1 MSFGSAIFLFGF
13 LPVTVI
19 LYRLLPGR
27 LPRRILFTAASLLFY
42 AFGSL
47 GDLALLFAS
56 VVLHYLAGVLLLRLK
71 RGRRGVVAAAILL
84 DLGLL
89 VGYKYWSFLL
99 STVGIPT
106 AAVLPLPAGI
116 SFFTFQGISYVV
128 DAYRD
133 RAHAS
138 TRFFPVLQYLVCFP
152 NLISGPLVKFR
163 ELSPQLAEA
172 KRPDARETAM
182 ALRRFTVGLGKKLL
196 LAGTLGTVADGIFAL
211 EQGTLDI
218 RTAWL
223 GAVAYALQLY
233 FDFSGY
239 SDMAIALGRL
249 FGLKLPENFR
259 LPYCA
264 KSITDFWRQWHI
276 SLSQWFRDYLYIPLG
291 GNRRG
296 LKKTLRNKWVVFL
309 ATGLWHGAS
318 WTFVLWGAWHGLFAT
333 LETATPLGK
342 LQNRKIGRIYALLV
356 VLVGFVLFRAS
367 TLSQAAEMAGNLFT
381 GFALTPASTLALRHL
396 LTRRALAAL
405 LVGAVGALGGG
416 AWLWERVK
424 NCRGAEAVSLG
435 LTLVLLGLC
444 VLSLAAGTFQPF
456 IYQQF

>member
-13 LPVTVI
+13 LPVTVV
-19 LYRLLPGR
+19 LYRLLPGQ

-47 GDLALLFAS
+47 GDLALLLAS
-56 VVLHYLAGVLLLRLK
+56 VVLHYLAGLLLLRS
-71 RGRRGVVAAAILL
+71 RGRRVVVAMVVLV

-99 STVGIPT
+99 TTVGLP
-106 AAVLPLPAGI
+106 AAAALPLPAGI

-133 RAHAS
+133 REHAS
-138 TRFFPVLQYLVCFP
+138 ARFFPVLQYLVCFP

-163 ELSPQLAEA
+163 DLSPQLAKAE
-172 KRPDARETAM
+172 RPDARETAL

-196 LAGTLGTVADGIFAL
+196 LAGTLGMVADGIFAL
-211 EQGTLDI
+211 EQGALDI

-249 FGLKLPENFR
+249 FGLKLPENFC

-264 KSITDFWRQWHI
+264 KSIMDFWRRWHI

-291 GNRRG
+291 GSREGFGR
-296 LKKTLRNKWVVFL
+296 TVRNLLVVWL
-309 ATGLWHGAS
+309 ATGLWHGAG
-318 WTFVLWGAWHGLFAT
+318 WNFLLWGFMLF
-333 LETATPLGK
+333 L
-342 LQNRKIGRIYALLV
+342 LLV
-356 VLVGFVLFRAS
+356 LEKVGLRKVLEGV
-367 TLSQAAEMAGNLFT
+367 
-381 GFALTPASTLALRHL
+381 P
-396 LTRRALAAL
+396 
-405 LVGAVGALGGG
+405 
-416 AWLWERVK
+416 
-424 NCRGAEAVSLG
+424 
-435 LTLVLLGLC
+435 LLGHLYM
-444 VLSLAAGTFQPF
+444 VLAIPLSWVPFAISELGQIPVFLSRLFPMGGEAAGVFAQD
-456 IYQQF
+456 

>member
-1 MSFGSAIFLFGF
+1 M
-13 LPVTVI
+13 
-19 LYRLLPGR
+19 
-27 LPRRILFTAASLLFY
+27 
-42 AFGSL
+42 
-47 GDLALLFAS
+47 
-56 VVLHYLAGVLLLRLK
+56 
-71 RGRRGVVAAAILL
+71 
-84 DLGLL
+84 
-89 VGYKYWSFLL
+89 
-99 STVGIPT
+99 
-106 AAVLPLPAGI
+106 
-116 SFFTFQGISYVV
+116 V

-133 RAHAS
+133 REHAS
-138 TRFFPVLQYLVCFP
+138 ARFFPVLQYLVCFP

-163 ELSPQLAEA
+163 DLSPQLAKAE
-172 KRPDARETAM
+172 RPDARGTAL

-196 LAGTLGTVADGIFAL
+196 LAGTLGVVADGIFAL
-211 EQGTLDI
+211 EQGALDI

-239 SDMAIALGRL
+239 SDMAVALGRL

-264 KSITDFWRQWHI
+264 KSITDFWRRWHI

-396 LTRRALAAL
+396 LTRRALASL
-405 LVGAVGALGGG
+405 LVGAVGALAAARGCGSGSKIAG
-416 AWLWERVK
+416 AQR
-424 NCRGAEAVSLG
+424 R
-435 LTLVLLGLC
+435 
-444 VLSLAAGTFQPF
+444 
-456 IYQQF
+456 

>member
-13 LPVTVI
+13 LPVTVV
-19 LYRLLPGR
+19 LYRLLPGQ

-47 GDLALLFAS
+47 DDLALLLAS
-56 VVLHYLAGVLLLRLK
+56 VVFHYLAGLLLLRS
-71 RGRRGVVAAAILL
+71 RGRRVVVAMVVLV

-99 STVGIPT
+99 TTVGLP
-106 AAVLPLPAGI
+106 AAAALPLPAGI

-133 RAHAS
+133 REHAS
-138 TRFFPVLQYLVCFP
+138 ARFFPVLQYLVCFP

-163 ELSPQLAEA
+163 DLSPQLAEA
-172 KRPDARETAM
+172 RRPDARETAL

-196 LAGTLGTVADGIFAL
+196 LAGTLGVVADGIFAL
-211 EQGTLDI
+211 EQGALDI

-239 SDMAIALGRL
+239 SDMAVALGRL

-264 KSITDFWRQWHI
+264 KSITDFWRRWHI

-333 LETATPLGK
+333 LETATPLRR

-356 VLVGFVLFRAS
+356 VLVGFVLFRAG

-396 LTRRALAAL
+396 LTRRALASL

-424 NCRGAEAVSLG
+424 NRRGAEAVSLA
-435 LTLVLLGLC
+435 LTLALLALC

>member
-13 LPVTVI
+13 LPVTVV
-19 LYRLLPGR
+19 LYRLLPGQ

-47 GDLALLFAS
+47 GDLALLLAS
-56 VVLHYLAGVLLLRLK
+56 VVLHYLAGLLLLRS
-71 RGRRGVVAAAILL
+71 RGRRAVVAMVVLV

-99 STVGIPT
+99 TTVGLPPAT
-106 AAVLPLPAGI
+106 ALPLPAGI

-133 RAHAS
+133 REHAS
-138 TRFFPVLQYLVCFP
+138 ARFFPVLQYLVCFP

-163 ELSPQLAEA
+163 DLSPQLAKAE
-172 KRPDARETAM
+172 RPDARGTAL
-182 ALRRFTVGLGKKLL
+182 ALRRFAVGLGKKLL
-196 LAGTLGTVADGIFAL
+196 LAGTLGVVADGIFAL
-211 EQGTLDI
+211 EQGALDI

-239 SDMAIALGRL
+239 SDMAVALGRL

-264 KSITDFWRQWHI
+264 KSITDFWRRWHI
-276 SLSQWFRDYLYIPLG
+276 SLSSWFRDYLYIPLG

-367 TLSQAAEMAGNLFT
+367 TLSQAAEMAGNLFA

-396 LTRRALAAL
+396 LTRRALASL

-424 NCRGAEAVSLG
+424 NRRGAEAVSLA
-435 LTLVLLGLC
+435 LTLALLALC

>member
-13 LPVTVI
+13 LPVTVV
-19 LYRLLPGR
+19 LYRLLPGQ

-47 GDLALLFAS
+47 GDLALLLAS
-56 VVLHYLAGVLLLRLK
+56 VALHYLAGLLLLRS
-71 RGRRGVVAAAILL
+71 RGRRVVVAMVVLV

-99 STVGIPT
+99 TTVGLP
-106 AAVLPLPAGI
+106 AAAALPLPAGI

-133 RAHAS
+133 REHAS
-138 TRFFPVLQYLVCFP
+138 ARFFPVLQYLVCFP

-163 ELSPQLAEA
+163 DLSPQLAKAE
-172 KRPDARETAM
+172 RPDARGTAL

-196 LAGTLGTVADGIFAL
+196 LAGTLGVVADGIFAL
-211 EQGTLDI
+211 EQGALDI

-239 SDMAIALGRL
+239 SDMAVALGRL

-264 KSITDFWRQWHI
+264 KSITDFWRRWHI
-276 SLSQWFRDYLYIPLG
+276 SLSGWFRDYLYIPLG
-291 GNRRG
+291 GSRRG
-296 LKKTLRNKWVVFL
+296 YGRTLRNKAVVFL
-309 ATGLWHGAS
+309 ATGLWHGAN
-318 WTFVLWGAWHGLFAT
+318 WTFLVWGLWHGLFSL
-333 LETATPLGK
+333 LETRRDGSRRRPRWYGHLYT
-342 LQNRKIGRIYALLV
+342 LLV
-356 VLVGFVLFRAS
+356 VVLGFALFRAD
-367 TLSQAAEMAGNLFT
+367 TLTQGFGMMGAMFT
-381 GFALTPASTLALRHL
+381 GFAWREASTLALIQYGTNRAWTALALGL
-396 LTRRALAAL
+396 LVSVNPFAGWWQRRAGRPGYVAASY
-405 LVGAVGALGGG
+405 GAA
-416 AWLWERVK
+416 
-424 NCRGAEAVSLG
+424 
-435 LTLVLLGLC
+435 LVLLALC
-444 VLSLAAGTFQPF
+444 IVAVAAGSFQPF
-456 IYQQF
+456 LYQQF

>member
-211 EQGTLDI
+211 EQGALDI

-239 SDMAIALGRL
+239 SDMAVALGRL

-264 KSITDFWRQWHI
+264 KSITDFWRRWHI

-367 TLSQAAEMAGNLFT
+367 TLSQAAEMVGKLFT
-381 GFALTPASTLALRHL
+381 GFALTAPSTLALHHL

-405 LVGAVGALGGG
+405 LVGAVAALGGG
-416 AWLWERVK
+416 AWFWERVK
-424 NCRGAEAVSLG
+424 NRRGAEAVSLG

>member
-13 LPVTVI
+13 LPVTVV
-19 LYRLLPGR
+19 LYRLLPGQ

-47 GDLALLFAS
+47 GDLALLLAS
-56 VVLHYLAGVLLLRLK
+56 VALHYLAGLLLLRS

-211 EQGTLDI
+211 EQGALDI

-239 SDMAIALGRL
+239 SDMAVALGRL

-264 KSITDFWRQWHI
+264 KSITDFWRRWHI

-318 WTFVLWGAWHGLFAT
+318 WTFVLWGVWHGLFAT

-396 LTRRALAAL
+396 LTRRALASL

-424 NCRGAEAVSLG
+424 NRRGAEAVSLA
-435 LTLVLLGLC
+435 LTLALLALC

>member
-13 LPVTVI
+13 LPVTVV
-19 LYRLLPGR
+19 LYRLLPWR

-47 GDLALLFAS
+47 GDLALLLAS
-56 VVLHYLAGVLLLRLK
+56 VALHYLAGLLLLRS
-71 RGRRGVVAAAILL
+71 RGRRVVVAMVVLV

-99 STVGIPT
+99 TTVGLP
-106 AAVLPLPAGI
+106 AAAALPLPAGI

-133 RAHAS
+133 REHAS
-138 TRFFPVLQYLVCFP
+138 ARFFPVLQYLVCFP

-163 ELSPQLAEA
+163 DLSPQLAKAE
-172 KRPDARETAM
+172 RPDARGTAL

-196 LAGTLGTVADGIFAL
+196 LAGTLGVVADGIFAL
-211 EQGTLDI
+211 EQGALDI

-239 SDMAIALGRL
+239 SDMAVALGRL

-264 KSITDFWRQWHI
+264 KSITDFWRRWHI

-424 NCRGAEAVSLG
+424 NRRGAEAVSLA
-435 LTLVLLGLC
+435 LTLALLALC